1 MKQTTTPTQSP
12 LDSLLA
18 RLQDRGDFPA
28 FSKSIA
34 EINRL
39 TCSSRAHTGSA
50 SELANVVLRDYSLT
64 NKLLRLVN
72 SAFYGPFSGRI
83 TTVSRA
89 VVILG
94 FEQVRLAAASLL
106 ILESL
111 KNRDLQTV
119 LQDAVARSLLCGFIA
134 RDLAAEARLNHP
146 EEALVCAM
154 LHDLG
159 RLLLLYSFPEE
170 HRQIMDLISQ
180 GSMAEGEAVRAVLGV
195 SYVELGM
202 DVARLW
208 QFPETVIQSMRPLPP
223 GPIKRPLTEDGQL
236 HCLSGFSGELCQ
248 IIAHED
254 PTERD
259 DQLQALLTRFETALP
274 LSRNRIETL
283 LSSAADQ
290 LSRYSE
296 ILRIDLQETA
306 LLRGLRK
313 VTTLRREAHDQ
324 SSCTEPL
331 KDEPRCEPPDPL
343 GPVELRE
350 IPRDPEPSNGD
361 RRQEILIDGIQEVT
375 NALLEEYDL
384 NNLLTMILETIYRG
398 FDFQRVIFCLMASNH
413 RRMQARFGFGRDM
426 DRLLREF
433 GFEVRQQADLFS
445 LALSKASDIGIDH
458 AADPR
463 MQKAIPGWFKRIISA
478 PAFALFPLVIHK
490 RPAALIY
497 VDRANTGRV
506 IASGQLNYMR
516 ILRNQAVMAIKQKAA
531 SPSAA

>member
-1 MKQTTTPTQSP
+1 MKQSTAPTQSA

-39 TCSSRAHTGSA
+39 TSSSRAHTGSA

-94 FEQVRLAAASLL
+94 FEQVRFAAASLL
-106 ILESL
+106 ILESI
-111 KNRDLQTV
+111 KNKDLQTV
-119 LQDAVARSLLCGFIA
+119 LREAVAQSLLSGFIA
-134 RDLAAEARLNHP
+134 RHLAAEARLDQP

-154 LHDLG
+154 LRDLG
-159 RLLLLYSFPEE
+159 RLIMLYSFHKE
-170 HRQIMDLISQ
+170 HQQIKELIAQDGMREDDAIS
-180 GSMAEGEAVRAVLGV
+180 AILGV
-195 SYVELGM
+195 SYADLGM
-202 DVARLW
+202 GVARLW
-208 QFPETVIQSMRPLPP
+208 QFPESVIQSMRPLPS
-223 GPIKRPLTEDGQL
+223 GPIKPPLTEDGQL
-236 HCLSGFSGELCQ
+236 HCFSGFSGELCQ

-254 PTERD
+254 PAERND
-259 DQLQALLTRFETALP
+259 RLHALLTRFEAALP
-274 LSRNRIETL
+274 LSPNQLETL

-296 ILRIDLQETA
+296 ILRIDLHETA

-313 VTTLRREAHDQ
+313 VTIVRKEVHDQ
-324 SSCTEPL
+324 
-331 KDEPRCEPPDPL
+331 PDPAESPEADSHFKPSDSL

-350 IPRDPEPSNGD
+350 TPRDPEPSNEE
-361 RRQEILIDGIQEVT
+361 RRQEILIDGIQEIT

-398 FDFQRVIFCLMASNH
+398 FGFQRVLFCLMAPGH
-413 RRMQARFGFGRDM
+413 RRMQARFGFGRDV
-426 DRLLREF
+426 DRLLGEF
-433 GFEVRQQADLFS
+433 GFEVRDRADIFN

-458 AADPR
+458 ATDPR
-463 MQKAIPGWFKRIISA
+463 IQKALPAWFKRLIS
-478 PAFALFPLVIHK
+478 PPTFALFSLVIHK
-490 RPAALIY
+490 RPAGLIY
-497 VDRANTGRV
+497 VDRGKAGRA
-506 IASGQLNYMR
+506 IESGQLNYMR
-516 ILRNQAVMAIKQKAA
+516 ILRNQAVMAIKQKA
-531 SPSAA
+531 SGTSD

>member
-1 MKQTTTPTQSP
+1 MEQTTAPTQSP

-39 TCSSRAHTGSA
+39 TSSSRADTGSA

-119 LQDAVARSLLCGFIA
+119 LQEAVARSLVSGFIA
-134 RDLAAEARLNHP
+134 RDLAAEARLNQP

-170 HRQIMDLISQ
+170 HRRITDLIAQ
-180 GSMAEGEAVRAVLGV
+180 GNMAEGEAVGAILGV

-202 DVARLW
+202 GVARLW

-236 HCLSGFSGELCQ
+236 HCLSNFSSELCR
-248 IIAHED
+248 IIGHED
-254 PTERD
+254 PTERE
-259 DQLQALLTRFETALP
+259 DQLQALLTRFEAAVP
-274 LSRNRIETL
+274 LSRNRLETL
-283 LSSAADQ
+283 LSSAADH
-290 LSRYSE
+290 LTRYSE
-296 ILRIDLQETA
+296 ILKIDLQETA

-313 VTTLRREAHDQ
+313 VTTVRREAHD
-324 SSCTEPL
+324 SSNRTEPL
-331 KDEPRCEPPDPL
+331 RDDSRSEPPDPL

-350 IPRDPEPSNGD
+350 IPRDPESSIGD

-384 NNLLTMILETIYRG
+384 NSLLTMILETIYRG
-398 FDFQRVIFCLMASNH
+398 FGFQRVIFCLMAPNR

-433 GFEVRQQADLFS
+433 GFEVRQRADLFS

-458 AADPR
+458 AADPGI
-463 MQKAIPGWFKRIISA
+463 QKAIPGWFGRIISA
-478 PAFALFPLVIHK
+478 PAFALFPVVIHK
-490 RPAALIY
+490 RPTALIY
-497 VDRANTGRV
+497 VDRGQSGRV
-506 IASGQLNYMR
+506 IDSGQLNYMR
-516 ILRNQAVMAIKQKAA
+516 ILRNQAVMAIKQKATS
-531 SPSAA
+531 SPAA